1 MGRNSASSHRFEQ
14 LLDRFL
20 EGYFRFR
27 PTVATELGL
36 HQYDTLLEE
45 RRPEAIEDEI
55 ARLKAFRQQF
65 QQHLEPADLTPSQQI
80 DLRLVQSAIA
90 AELLELE
97 EIRFW
102 QRHPGYYN
110 WLASG
115 AIHSLLIRDYAPL
128 EDRLRAVVERA
139 RRIPALLQAGREN
152 LRAALRTPGGVPRVW
167 VEIAI
172 EEFRGA
178 RDFFRTI
185 VPQVAERVD
194 GMALGQQVRA
204 HNEHVVAALDEMIA
218 FLRGE
223 LLEAATGDY
232 ALGED
237 LFRKKLQYEEAVTTP
252 LTDILE
258 RGERELRRTQ
268 REMQQLAQQIEPGRS
283 IAEVI
288 EMLSREYPSPD
299 ELVSS
304 YQRRL
309 DTARQFVIERQLVTV
324 PEGELRVV
332 ETPPFLRSL
341 LFAALDPPGPFERVP
356 LPTYFYVTP
365 VEPSWSTAERD
376 QYLRQHHRASQII
389 TIFHE
394 AYPGHYVQCAHCRR
408 TPSRV
413 RRIFAAWSFVEGWA
427 HYAEQ
432 LMLDEGFGQHDP
444 RLQLV
449 QRHEALWRIGRLLVA
464 TRMHTED
471 LPLEAAV
478 DVLMRECYQERAN
491 ALREVK
497 RYTTDPLVLVYA
509 WGKWQIQDLRR
520 DVERAWGSRFS
531 LKAFHDELL
540 GHGQPPIA
548 VLRRL
553 LLSDAR
559 SGDRAG
565 SPT

>member
-14 LLDRFL
+14 LLDHFL
-20 EGYFRFR
+20 EGYFRFH
-27 PTVATELGL
+27 PTAATELGL
-36 HQYDTLLEE
+36 HRYDTLLEE
-45 RRPEAIEDEI
+45 RRVEAIEDEI
-55 ARLKAFRQQF
+55 TRLKAFRRQF
-65 QQHLEPADLTPSQQI
+65 QQDIEPADLTVSQQI
-80 DLRLVQSAIA
+80 DLGLVQSAIA
-90 AELLELE
+90 AQLLELE

-115 AIHSLLIRDYAPL
+115 AIYSLLIRDYAPL

-152 LRAALRTPGGVPRVW
+152 LRAALRAPGGVPRVW
-167 VEIAI
+167 VEIAV
-172 EEFRGA
+172 EEFQGA
-178 RDFFRTI
+178 RDFFRTVI
-185 VPQVAERVD
+185 PQVVARVD
-194 GMALGQQVRA
+194 QTALGHQVRA

-237 LFRKKLQYEEAVTTP
+237 LFRKKLEYEEAITTP
-252 LTDILE
+252 LADILE
-258 RGERELRRTQ
+258 RGEQELRRTQ
-268 REMQQLAQQIEPGRS
+268 REMDELARQIAPGRS
-283 IAEVI
+283 IREVLQA
-288 EMLSREYPSPD
+288 LSGEYPPPE
-299 ELVSS
+299 ELVHS
-304 YQRRL
+304 YQQQL
-309 DTARQFVIERQLVTV
+309 DVARQFVIERQLVTV

-365 VEPSWSTAERD
+365 VEPGWSATERD
-376 QYLRQHHRASQII
+376 QYLRQHHRASQMI

-408 TPSRV
+408 TTSRV

-432 LMLDEGFGQHDP
+432 LMLDEGFGQRDP
-444 RLQLV
+444 RLRFV
-449 QRHEALWRIGRLLVA
+449 QQHEALWRIGRLLVA
-464 TRMHTED
+464 TRMHTEG
-471 LPLEAAV
+471 LPMEAAI
-478 DVLMRECYQERAN
+478 DFLMRECYQERAN

-520 DVERAWGSRFS
+520 AVEQAWGTRFS
-531 LKAFHDELL
+531 LEAFHDELL
-540 GHGQPPIA
+540 GHGQPSIA
-548 VLRRL
+548 VLKRL
-553 LLSDAR
+553 LLNDAR
-559 SGDRAG
+559 GGGRAEG
-565 SPT
+565 SP